1 MCLLLISPLPPPPQ
15 TRIFDPEMLYS
26 VKSGVSFSHV
36 HCDLRTRLSHVYN
49 LTWQRGYDNRFSTWL
64 FLYFS
69 LRLFVCILYQLL
81 LFLLWRCFE
90 KNRSDVKWIPFFM
103 FSRILMQI
111 NAKEFSENSWE
122 TLGFSRT
129 ILLGNLARSTEYK
142 QHRKQ
147 KQRQQKGDEKRT
159 RYEVTKIAPSASAF
173 SQERYLNFWGRGE
186 SNIICLSPRKSH
198 PFKLDKLTTSH
209 PFSPNLYHHLVTHPV
224 PPVFC

>member
-1 MCLLLISPLPPPPQ
+1 MCLLLSPLPPPPQ

-129 ILLGNLARSTEYK
+129 ILLGNLARSREYK

-147 KQRQQKGDEKRT
+147 KQRQQKGDEKKNSLWGDKNSTVRF
-159 RYEVTKIAPSASAF
+159 RFFSGKVPKFLGSGRVKHNLFIA
-173 SQERYLNFWGRGE
+173 QEE
-186 SNIICLSPRKSH
+186 S
-198 PFKLDKLTTSH
+198 PF
-209 PFSPNLYHHLVTHPV
+209 
-224 PPVFC
+224 